1 MKKSLKDLS
10 SLLCRTNSGTTE
22 ARKIQPETRENFE
35 RGISPRKSNW
45 RFNDRTKSPEL
56 SLYLRLYYNC
66 KSGFTRDRPRQSKSD
81 ATTRFFPPS
90 AKFTSGVHYHRL
102 TLQRN
107 ISKALMTRKR
117 GPPLLWLPTRVFWK
131 NLRLWT
137 HDWDHDRQQKCMLLR
152 RIITEWRRSIA
163 SFSVYKVWNTW
174 HMGLSWVCG
183 TWSESCMAL
192 VRGQVS
198 IILQPAYIKK
208 RQANVVAQISQSIW
222 TGWWSFYLIKKYQ
235 KLCWRGYFF

>member
-10 SLLCRTNSGTTE
+10 SLLCRTNLGTTE
-22 ARKIQPETRENFE
+22 ARKIQPETREKFE

-56 SLYLRLYYNC
+56 SLCLRLCYNYI
-66 KSGFTRDRPRQSKSD
+66 SGFTRGRPQQSKSA
-81 ATTRFFPPS
+81 ATTRFFPSS

-137 HDWDHDRQQKCMLLR
+137 RLRSWPPTKMHVASKNYHGVKTIYSLFFCLQSMKYLAYGSVMSVWDLK
-152 RIITEWRRSIA
+152 RILYGS
-163 SFSVYKVWNTW
+163 S
-174 HMGLSWVCG
+174 
-183 TWSESCMAL
+183 
-192 VRGQVS
+192 
-198 IILQPAYIKK
+198 
-208 RQANVVAQISQSIW
+208 
-222 TGWWSFYLIKKYQ
+222 
-235 KLCWRGYFF
+235 